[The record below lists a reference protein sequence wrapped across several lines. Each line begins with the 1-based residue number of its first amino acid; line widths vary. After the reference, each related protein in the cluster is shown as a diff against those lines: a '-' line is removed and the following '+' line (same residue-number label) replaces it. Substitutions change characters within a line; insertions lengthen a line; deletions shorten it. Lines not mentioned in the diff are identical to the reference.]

1 MADPNTIYK
10 ITILAMLDKVDFPL
24 SNTQISNFF
33 LEHDYTDYFTV
44 QQIISGLLD
53 SELIHAE
60 STHNNTQY
68 RITAPGRETLVFF
81 KDKIT
86 AAIEADMI
94 SYFEKNK
101 MELKNENSI
110 LADFYKST
118 VSGFDVRCQL
128 KENNISVI
136 DLTIHVKTKAQAKAV
151 CENWQKQTLDIYT
164 YLMDSLIQ

>member
-1 MADPNTIYK
+1 
-10 ITILAMLDKVDFPL
+10 MLDKVDFPL

-86 AAIEADMI
+86 AAIEADMS
-94 SYFEKNK
+94 SYF
-101 MELKNENSI
+101 
-110 LADFYKST
+110 
-118 VSGFDVRCQL
+118 
-128 KENNISVI
+128 
-136 DLTIHVKTKAQAKAV
+136 
-151 CENWQKQTLDIYT
+151 
-164 YLMDSLIQ
+164 